1 MKRIFPVILATAL
14 LLAAPF
20 TQAQELGSPAPA
32 LSIDQWIKGGP
43 VNVGP
48 GDKVYVVEFWAT
60 WCPPCRKSIPHL
72 TELQKK
78 FKDKGVVV
86 VGVSREGADEVRP
99 FVEGKGAE
107 MDYAVA
113 TDKDGETSAKYMDA
127 FKQEGI
133 PAAFVVD
140 KQGKIVWVG
149 HPMDGL
155 DFVVEEVVNGT
166 YSVEKTKAR
175 EAKREEMRGA
185 AMKIN
190 EALQAKDKVKLSAA
204 SEEFF
209 AKYPDEGDMLNQVA
223 WILLTHDNKELHNYP
238 LALKIAKAA
247 VEATKW
253 KNYAAVDT
261 YARALFETGDV
272 KGAIETQEKAVA
284 AATDDEDK
292 AELQEALDKY
302 KKAAAEKV

>member
-1 MKRIFPVILATAL
+1 MKRIFPLFIAVAL

-20 TQAQELGSPAPA
+20 AQAQELGSPAPA
-32 LSIDQWIKGGP
+32 LSIDQWVKGGP
-43 VNVGP
+43 VNVAP

-60 WCPPCRKSIPHL
+60 WCGPCRVSIPHL

-78 FKDKGVVV
+78 FKDKGVVI
-86 VGVSREGADEVRP
+86 VGVSGEKPEEVRP
-99 FVEGKGAE
+99 FVESKGAE

-113 TDKDGETSAKYMDA
+113 VDKNGETNAKYMDA

-133 PAAFVVD
+133 PTAFVVD

-155 DFVVEEVVNGT
+155 DLVVEEVVNGT

-175 EAKREEMRGA
+175 EAKREEMHGA
-185 AMKIN
+185 AMKIQ
-190 EALQAKDKVKLSAA
+190 EALQAEDKGKLTAA

-209 AKYPDEGDMLNQVA
+209 TKFPDEGDMLNQVA
-223 WILLTHDNKELHNYP
+223 WILLTHDNKDLHNYP
-238 LALKIAKAA
+238 LALKLAKAA
-247 VEATKW
+247 VEVTKW
-253 KNYAAVDT
+253 KNYAVVDT

-284 AATDDEDK
+284 AATDEDDK

>member
-1 MKRIFPVILATAL
+1 M
-14 LLAAPF
+14 
-20 TQAQELGSPAPA
+20 
-32 LSIDQWIKGGP
+32 D
-43 VNVGP
+43 
-48 GDKVYVVEFWAT
+48 YVVAIDKNRET
-60 WCPPCRKSIPHL
+60 
-72 TELQKK
+72 TE
-78 FKDKGVVV
+78 
-86 VGVSREGADEVRP
+86 
-99 FVEGKGAE
+99 
-107 MDYAVA
+107 
-113 TDKDGETSAKYMDA
+113 KYMTA

-155 DFVVEEVVNGT
+155 DLVVEEVVNGT

-175 EAKREEMRGA
+175 EAKREEMRGS

-190 EALQAKDKVKLSAA
+190 EALQAKDKEKLSAA

-209 AKYPDEGDMLNQVA
+209 TKYPDEGDMLNQIA
-223 WILLTHDNKELHNYP
+223 WILLTHDNKDMHNYP

-247 VEATKW
+247 VEVTKW

-261 YARALFETGDV
+261 YARALFQTGDV

-284 AATDDEDK
+284 AATDKEEK